1 MGVALP
7 PHQNLWVSVS
17 KYKNTTKFSVTL
29 QFISCIPINYM
40 KKMSHILLLV
50 LSLILTNKASSFET
64 KLSPQGSDKYNLSI
78 KGDAKS
84 SEKNLRDVF
93 QNKVNEICGTR
104 FEIISIKMEYESEEG
119 AKINVLNG
127 TFKCFVKSQM

>member
-1 MGVALP
+1 
-7 PHQNLWVSVS
+7 
-17 KYKNTTKFSVTL
+17 
-29 QFISCIPINYM
+29 M
-40 KKMSHILLLV
+40 KK
-50 LSLILTNKASSFET
+50 LILILFLISSLVKAKDDIDFET
-64 KLSPQGSDKYNLSI
+64 KLSPQGSDKYNLLI
-78 KGDAKS
+78 KGDS
-84 SEKNLRDVF
+84 QSNEKKIRDVF